1 MEWLEGG
8 ASGSAG
14 YSDVK
19 ANVSGLNLHVRRK
32 EHWIG
37 LDVEQEQ

>member
-1 MEWLEGG
+1 MVWLEGG

-14 YSDVK
+14 QSDVK
-19 ANVSGLNLHVRRK
+19 ANVLGLNLHVRRK
-32 EHWIG
+32 QHWIG